1 MAKIGLLFPY
11 EEMTEIARELVE
23 EQNLNVV
30 CLKTVQTIDAV
41 QEAREAI
48 EAGADIIVCRG
59 YQAILI
65 KRYTKVPVAEVRLH
79 TQEIGLLLKK
89 AKAMVRRERPRV
101 GLVTFHNMLTDMS
114 CMEELFDVDLM
125 ICYMKQIEEGPQ
137 LLRELAEQG
146 MDLVIGGKVICE
158 EAERMGYPTLLYKT
172 SRESIA
178 EALRE
183 ADRIGYAMEA
193 EKQSAAQFETV
204 LDTSFS
210 GIIKINAE
218 GRITVINK
226 LVENLIGKNLEEVAG
241 LPVMEM
247 FPDFERKAIWDVLEG
262 RRDSYTIS
270 VNLRQ
275 QAWILLVAP
284 IQYDDH
290 ITGAILS
297 LQKISGSMKRS
308 NEVKRDLYLNRFV
321 AQTTFRSIYTE
332 NEKMKEQL
340 ELARKYALSEKPV
353 LIYSREGTE
362 YSRIGEAIH
371 NNSNRRSGAF
381 VSVNLYA
388 VEPEKQMELLF
399 GEGGR
404 KKDESGSRPAVARAD
419 HGTLFL
425 VGIERMTMPVQHRLI
440 RMFAFEDVMRTD
452 IQPMEELNVRVI
464 AVSKANLRYRVA
476 EGDFSERLYY
486 ILQGLTLEIP
496 SLNQRQEDLRYYF
509 EKFFREFSKKYNK
522 YLVATQGAY
531 ERIRTLSWEGN
542 LLQLY
547 AFCERLVLAA
557 DHRSIDEVYI
567 QKTFDSLYPHIREH
581 GGERQVVVY
590 HSPEADRI
598 HELLEKHRGNRAQV
612 AQELGISTTTL
623 WRRMKKYGVE
633 AKYT

>member
-1 MAKIGLLFPY
+1 MKFPY

-23 EQNLNVV
+23 EQNLSVA

-48 EAGADIIVCRG
+48 EAGADIIVCCG

-89 AKAMVRRERPRV
+89 AKA
-101 GLVTFHNMLTDMS
+101 
-114 CMEELFDVDLM
+114 
-125 ICYMKQIEEGPQ
+125 
-137 LLRELAEQG
+137 
-146 MDLVIGGKVICE
+146 
-158 EAERMGYPTLLYKT
+158 
-172 SRESIA
+172 
-178 EALRE
+178 
-183 ADRIGYAMEA
+183 
-193 EKQSAAQFETV
+193 
-204 LDTSFS
+204 
-210 GIIKINAE
+210 
-218 GRITVINK
+218 
-226 LVENLIGKNLEEVAG
+226 
-241 LPVMEM
+241 
-247 FPDFERKAIWDVLEG
+247 
-262 RRDSYTIS
+262 
-270 VNLRQ
+270 
-275 QAWILLVAP
+275 
-284 IQYDDH
+284 
-290 ITGAILS
+290 
-297 LQKISGSMKRS
+297 
-308 NEVKRDLYLNRFV
+308 
-321 AQTTFRSIYTE
+321 RSIRAS
-332 NEKMKEQL
+332 
-340 ELARKYALSEKPV
+340 ARRFTTTATAGRAPSSASTSV
-353 LIYSREGTE
+353 RWS
-362 YSRIGEAIH
+362 
-371 NNSNRRSGAF
+371 RRSRW
-381 VSVNLYA
+381 SCCS
-388 VEPEKQMELLF
+388 
-399 GEGGR
+399 GR
-404 KKDESGSRPAVARAD
+404 ATAKRMRAGSRPAVARAD

-425 VGIERMTMPVQHRLI
+425 VGIERMTMPVQHRLM
-440 RMFAFEDVMRTD
+440 RMFAFENIMRTD

-464 AVSKANLRYRVA
+464 AVSKTNLRCRVA

-542 LLQLY
+542 LLQLN

-567 QKTFDSLYPHIREH
+567 QKTFDSLYPHIRES

-612 AQELGISTTTL
+612 AQELGISTPTL